1 MPGTPA
7 PSLIDAC
14 IGGIEARVF
23 RGFLELIVVGDVVR
37 AFVGGNEAEAAL
49 SSFKDDLAGIF
60 PSPSMIKRY

>member
-23 RGFLELIVVGDVVR
+23 RVVR